1 MDFCLRNHR
10 LRFERLLPKKYWK
23 NTSNLTKKV
32 FAFKIYVFNYY
43 IIYIFFSIFLL
54 QRIRIFLL
62 IYIGGVLGTALLET
76 LFSPDGHCTTA
87 YYRHGTQRRM
97 SYWGGY
103 QKSYPKTVLS
113 YFVSPYTTQTSFLII
128 YLYFCLVYVL
138 VKRIFRKKS
147 NFFESLSISLSWP
160 FIIQCSALWSYHY
173 LYNSV
178 LNNIMQQH

>member
-1 MDFCLRNHR
+1 M
-10 LRFERLLPKKYWK
+10 KWI
-23 NTSNLTKKV
+23 
-32 FAFKIYVFNYY
+32 FAFA
-43 IIYIFFSIFLL
+43 IIGCVLKDCFLKNIERIRAIWLRKCLLLKFMFLIINSIFYIFFSIFLL
-54 QRIRIFLL
+54 QRIMIFLL
-62 IYIGGVLGTALLET
+62 RYMGGVLGTALLET

-147 NFFESLSISLSWP
+147 RLK
-160 FIIQCSALWSYHY
+160 Y
-173 LYNSV
+173 L
-178 LNNIMQQH
+178 